1 MKGYGI
7 DRRRD
12 VISTCLLAVSLLAS
26 GVTTAS
32 AQVATATIQGEV
44 TDETKGVL
52 PGVTVTARNEQTGV
66 SRFAVTDERGWYR
79 ITALQPGRY
88 SLTAEVS
95 GFSKVQQTAVTLTIG
110 QEVTLPFQLRLVSVE
125 ETVTVTSQ
133 APLIETSKTTLGTT
147 FTLERLEVLP
157 MAGRNYLTLV
167 TMATGVTPEGGAAGM
182 ASAGRNSGRVGYQ
195 VDGVSQEN
203 NITLGSRG
211 SLSPDSVQEFQVL
224 TNMFGAEY
232 GTASGPIVNILTRS
246 GTNNLQGR
254 VGVYTRRNEFDARDY
269 FARGEAPFSQQWY
282 SAYLGGPIRRNTL
295 HYFGS
300 FEGLRQDQTAV
311 VTSPLMPGEYPQ
323 AMRNMKFLTKLDYQM
338 GSRQHLTFRYNF
350 DGGRSTNNGVGGLN
364 TIERGGITKPRRQD
378 YQVSLTSVGS
388 PRVVNEFRV
397 QYAPLSSGN
406 RAGQLGQNCPRCP
419 AITRPGG
426 NLGKAT
432 NQPQWFDE
440 TRLQVVDSVSMTQG
454 RHDLKAGVNYSDVWT
469 DIYFPG
475 TQDGAF
481 VFTTDRAFDA
491 ADPTTY
497 PVRYDIVTG
506 DPLAKI
512 PDQLLALFIQ
522 DSWRVRP
529 NLTIHAGLR
538 YDWQGQHVVRHDK
551 NNFGPRLS
559 FSYDPTNAG
568 SFVIR
573 GGGGTF
579 YDRNRAELTLFAIQ
593 SERSFV
599 RTQIVNPG
607 YPDPF
612 GPNPNG
618 SREGSPPV
626 PSLTVVDPNKVITM
640 SHRVSLG
647 FMKALT
653 PSTRLST
660 DLVLTEGF
668 NVLRNRDIN
677 PVIPSTGQRLNP
689 KFGVIS
695 QQESSARTHYLG
707 LETELERQLSR
718 NLQFTAS
725 YTLASSRHDL
735 DTPVSQ
741 LDYSEAM
748 ARAGYRHVM
757 NSSVVYRLPAGFQF
771 GTLLRARSGTYYSIL
786 TGRDNNGDSF
796 FTDRPPGEA
805 RNAHEGPWSW
815 GLDARLSKYFTFGQ
829 EQRVELIA
837 EAFNVTNRPQFSIPE
852 NRLTSASF
860 GRFVEMDTN
869 YNPRRV
875 QLGARFGF

>member
-1 MKGYGI
+1 LTC
-7 DRRRD
+7 RRL
-12 VISTCLLAVSLLAS
+12 ISCAIAAAILIALPPV
-26 GVTTAS
+26 TAS
-32 AQVATATIQGEV
+32 AQVATGTVQGAV
-44 TDETKGVL
+44 TDDTKAVV
-52 PGVTVTARNEQTGV
+52 PGVTVTALNEQTGQVRTVV
-66 SRFAVTDERGWYR
+66 SDDRGFYR
-79 ITALQPGRY
+79 MAALPPGRY
-88 SLTAEVS
+88 TVTAELT
-95 GFSKVQQTAVTLTIG
+95 GFAAVRRTSVTVNIG
-110 QEVTLPFQLRLVSVE
+110 QEVEIPFQLGSVALQ
-125 ETVTVTSQ
+125 ETITVTSS

-147 FTLERLEVLP
+147 FTTEKLEVLP

-203 NITLGSRG
+203 NLTLGSRG

-246 GTNNLQGR
+246 GTNDLHGR
-254 VGVYTRRNEFDARDY
+254 VGLYTRMNELDARDY

-282 SAYLGGPIRRNTL
+282 SAYLGGPIRRDRL
-295 HYFGS
+295 HYFAS

-323 AMRNMKFLTKLDYQM
+323 ETRNMKFLGKLDYQL
-338 GSRQHLTFRYNF
+338 GSSQHMTFRYNY
-350 DGGRSTNNGVGGLN
+350 DGGTNTNNGVGGLN

-378 YQVSLTSVGS
+378 YQGSLTSILS
-388 PRVVNEFRV
+388 SRTINEFRV
-397 QYAPLSSGN
+397 QYAPLNSGN
-406 RAGQLGQNCPRCP
+406 REGQKAQNCPGCP
-419 AITRPGG
+419 AIQRPGG

-432 NQPQWFDE
+432 NQPQWYDE
-440 TRLQVVDSVSMTQG
+440 TRFQVVDSVSMTSG
-454 RHDLKAGVNYSDVWT
+454 RHDLKAGVNYSYLWT

-475 TQDGAF
+475 TQDGSF
-481 VFTTDRAFDA
+481 VFTTDRPFDPNDA
-491 ADPTTY
+491 ATY

-506 DPLAKI
+506 DPLANI
-512 PDQLLALFIQ
+512 PDQLLALFVQ
-522 DSWRVRP
+522 DSWRLRP
-529 NLTIHAGLR
+529 NITINAGLR
-538 YDWQGQHVVRHDK
+538 YDWQGQHVVSNDK

-559 FSYDPTNAG
+559 FTYDPTNNG
-568 SFVIR
+568 TFVIR
-573 GGGGTF
+573 GGAGTF
-579 YDRNRAELTLFAIQ
+579 YDRNRGELTLFVIQ
-593 SERSFV
+593 SERNFV

-626 PSLTVVDPNKVITM
+626 PSLTVVDPNKVVTT
-640 SHRVSLG
+640 SHRASLG

-653 PSTRLST
+653 PTLRLST
-660 DLVLTEGF
+660 DLVLTKGL

-677 PVIPSTGQRLNP
+677 PVIPSTGRRVNP
-689 KFGVIS
+689 AYGVIS

-718 NLQFTAS
+718 RLQFTVG
-725 YTLASSRHDL
+725 YTLASARHDL

-757 NSSVVYRLPAGFQF
+757 NASGIYQLPAGFQF
-771 GTLLRARSGTYYSIL
+771 GALFRARSGTYYSVL
-786 TGRDNNGDSF
+786 TGRDDNNDSF
-796 FTDRPPGEA
+796 FTDRPPGED
-805 RNAHEGPWSW
+805 RNAHVGPWSW
-815 GLDARLSKYFTFGQ
+815 GIDVRISKYFTLSG
-829 EQRVELIA
+829 ERRIELIA
-837 EAFNVTNRPQFSIPE
+837 EAFNATNRPQFAIPE

-860 GRFVEMDTN
+860 GKFVAMDAN

-875 QLGARFGF
+875 QLGARFSF

>member
-1 MKGYGI
+1 MNVYRGGSSGWFLS
-7 DRRRD
+7 
-12 VISTCLLAVSLLAS
+12 VCLI
-26 GVTTAS
+26 GVCVLTGLPARTAG
-32 AQVATATIQGEV
+32 AQVATATVQGEV
-44 TDETKGVL
+44 TDETTGVL
-52 PGVTVTARNEQTGV
+52 PGVTVTAVNEQTGV
-66 SRFAVTDERGWYR
+66 SRFTVTDERGWYR

-88 SLTAEVS
+88 SLTADVG
-95 GFSKVQQTAVTLTIG
+95 GFSKVQQSGVSLTIG
-110 QEVTLPFQLRLVSVE
+110 QEITLPFQLRLVSVE

-147 FTLERLEVLP
+147 FTAEKLEVLP

-167 TMATGVTPEGGAAGM
+167 TMATGVTPDGGAAGM

-246 GTNNLQGR
+246 GTNNLHGR
-254 VGVYTRRNEFDARDY
+254 AGVYTRMNELDARDY

-282 SAYLGGPIRRNTL
+282 SAYLGGPIRRDKL

-323 AMRNMKFLTKLDYQM
+323 ETRNMKFLTKLDYQL
-338 GSRQHLTFRYNF
+338 GSSQHLTFRYNF

-364 TIERGGITKPRRQD
+364 TIERGGISKPRRQD
-378 YQVSLTSVGS
+378 YQGSLTSVVS
-388 PRVVNEFRV
+388 PRVVNELRV
-397 QYAPLSSGN
+397 QYAPLNSGN
-406 RAGQLGQNCPRCP
+406 RDAQRAQNCPGCP

-432 NQPQWFDE
+432 NQPQWYDE
-440 TRLQVVDSVSMTQG
+440 TRFQVVDSLSMTSG
-454 RHDLKAGVNYSDVWT
+454 RHDLKAGMNYSYVWT

-481 VFTTDRAFDA
+481 VFTTDRPFNA

-506 DPLAKI
+506 DPLANI
-512 PDQLLALFIQ
+512 PDQLVALFIQ
-522 DSWRVRP
+522 DSWRVRS

-538 YDWQGQHVVRHDK
+538 YDWQGQHVVRNDK

-559 FSYDPTNAG
+559 FSYDPTNNG
-568 SFVIR
+568 TFVIR

-579 YDRNRAELTLFAIQ
+579 YDRNRAELTLFVIQ
-593 SERSFV
+593 AEKSFV

-612 GPNPNG
+612 GFNPNG
-618 SREGSPPV
+618 TREGSLPV

-640 SHRVSLG
+640 SHRMSLG

-653 PSTRLST
+653 PTTRLSS
-660 DLVLTEGF
+660 DLVLTKGL

-677 PVIPSTGQRLNP
+677 PVIPATGRRVNP
-689 KFGVIS
+689 NFGVIS
-695 QQESSARTHYLG
+695 QQEASARTHYLG

-718 NLQFTAS
+718 RLHFTVS
-725 YTLASSRHDL
+725 YTLSSARHDL

-741 LDYSEAM
+741 LDYAEAM
-748 ARAGYRHVM
+748 ARAGNRHVM
-757 NSSVVYRLPAGFQF
+757 NSSVVYQLPAGFQF
-771 GTLLRARSGTYYSIL
+771 GTLFRARSATYYSVL
-786 TGRDNNGDSF
+786 TGRDDNNDSF
-796 FTDRPPGEA
+796 FTDRPPGEE

-815 GLDARLSKYFTFGQ
+815 GIDARVSKYFTLGQ
-829 EQRVELIA
+829 RRIELIA

-860 GRFVEMDTN
+860 GRFVAMDSN

-875 QLGARFGF
+875 QLGARVSF

>member
-1 MKGYGI
+1 MKDYGGA
-7 DRRRD
+7 RRRW
-12 VISTCLLAVSLLAS
+12 VVSTIVLAVSLLAS
-26 GVTTAS
+26 GVATAS
-32 AQVATATIQGEV
+32 AQVATATIQGSV

-52 PGVTVTARNEQTGV
+52 PGVTVTARNEETGV
-66 SRFAVTDERGWYR
+66 SRVAVTDERGWYR

-88 SLTAEVS
+88 SLIAEVS
-95 GFSKVQQTAVTLTIG
+95 GFSTVRQSGVALTIG
-110 QEVTLPFQLRLVSVE
+110 QEVMLAFQLRLVSVQ

-147 FTLERLEVLP
+147 FTSQKLDVLP

-203 NITLGSRG
+203 NLTLGSRG

-246 GTNNLQGR
+246 GTNDVSGR
-254 VGVYTRRNEFDARDY
+254 VGVYTRMNELDARDY
-269 FARGEAPFSQQWY
+269 FARGEAPFSQLWY
-282 SAYLGGPIRRNTL
+282 STYVGGPIRRNTL

-323 AMRNMKFLTKLDYQM
+323 ETRNVKFLIKLDRQM
-338 GSRQHLTFRYNF
+338 GSNQHLTFRYNF
-350 DGGRSTNNGVGGLN
+350 DGGRSTNNGVGALN

-378 YQVSLTSVGS
+378 YQGSLTSVVS
-388 PRVVNEFRV
+388 PRVVNEFRL
-397 QYAPLSSGN
+397 QYAPLNSGN
-406 RAGQLGQNCPRCP
+406 REGQLGQNCPGCP

-432 NQPQWFDE
+432 NQPQWYDE
-440 TRLQVVDSVSMTQG
+440 TRLQFVDAVSMTEG
-454 RHDLKAGVNYSDVWT
+454 RHDLKAGVNYSYVWT

-481 VFTTDRAFDA
+481 VFTTDRPFNEADA
-491 ADPTTY
+491 ATY

-512 PDQLLALFIQ
+512 PDQLLALFVQ
-522 DSWRVRP
+522 DSWRARP

-538 YDWQGQHVVRHDK
+538 YDWQGQYVVQNDK

-559 FSYDPTNAG
+559 FTYDPANEGT
-568 SFVIR
+568 FIIR

-579 YDRNRAELTLFAIQ
+579 YDRNRGELTLFAIQ
-593 SERSFV
+593 AERSFV

-612 GPNPNG
+612 GFNPNG
-618 SREGSPPV
+618 TREGSLPV
-626 PSLTVVDPNKVITM
+626 PSLTVVDPNKVITT

-653 PSTRLST
+653 STTRLSS
-660 DLVLTEGF
+660 DLVLTKGLH
-668 NVLRNRDIN
+668 VLRNRDIN
-677 PVIPSTGQRLNP
+677 PVIPPTGRRLDP
-689 KFGVIS
+689 AFGVIS
-695 QQESSARTHYLG
+695 QQEASARTHYLG

-718 NLQFTAS
+718 QLQFTAS
-725 YTLASSRHDL
+725 YTLSSSRHDL
-735 DTPVSQ
+735 DVPVDQ
-741 LDYSEAM
+741 LDYAEAM
-748 ARAGYRHVM
+748 ARAGNRHVM
-757 NSSVVYRLPAGFQF
+757 NSSVVYHFPAAIQF
-771 GTLLRARSGTYYSIL
+771 GALFRARSGTYYSVL
-786 TGRDNNGDSF
+786 TGRDDNGDSF
-796 FTDRPPGEA
+796 FTDRPPGED
-805 RNAHEGPWSW
+805 RNAHKGPWSW
-815 GLDARLSKYFTFGQ
+815 GIDTRLSKYFTLGGAR
-829 EQRVELIA
+829 RVELIA

-852 NRLTSASF
+852 NRLTSSSF
-860 GRFVEMDTN
+860 GKFVAMDAN

-875 QLGARFGF
+875 QLGTRFSF